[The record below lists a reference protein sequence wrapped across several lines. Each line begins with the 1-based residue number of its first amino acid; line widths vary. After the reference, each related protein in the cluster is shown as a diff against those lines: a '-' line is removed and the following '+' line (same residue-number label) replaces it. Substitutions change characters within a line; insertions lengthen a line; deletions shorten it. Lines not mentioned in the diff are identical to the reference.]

1 MPDTPA
7 PDTPEE
13 EAPSKGEELAEKAQA
28 AYRWWDNLATFHAED
43 PLWLGVAKLGFRIIG
58 TLVLLALS
66 PLILLGLLLALMAVS

>member
-7 PDTPEE
+7 PDTPSK

-43 PLWLGVAKLGFRIIG
+43 PLWLGAAKIGFRIIG
-58 TLVLLALS
+58 TLILLAMS